1 MQVCLKT
8 YDLRCVPSNTLH
20 MIRREIE
27 IHSQLHHRHIAQMY
41 GAFLDGVER
50 VVAVQEFG
58 ARGDLF
64 SFFRRR
70 PGGRLSHHVAGVAVV
85 RPLLEAL
92 AYMHGVGI
100 CHRDIK
106 PENVLLGEG
115 WRLLVADLGLAID
128 LLRERAV
135 TRAGTQGYMA
145 PEVERCPLKNVAGD
159 NKDRADLA
167 YTTAADVYG
176 VGILAYELMTG
187 QLRPPQPAQPAAPGD
202 SGAASASGAVSPQPP
217 VLVFPA
223 SVPVSARD
231 FIRAAV
237 SPDPADRPTAVQLL
251 QHVWLAEAAQEAGQA
266 RRQAAEAAE
275 LAKQQQAAAAGAA
288 AAAVAASG
296 TVGVMAAAVGP
307 EPALSARSPVQ
318 GLEAP
323 LATPSTEP
331 PV

>member
-1 MQVCLKT
+1 MGATAPLQTPVMHVVSCIAPKHQAPL
-8 YDLRCVPSNTLH
+8 YDHVSAPCFLPIENPLLLLRLPACC
-20 MIRREIE
+20 
-27 IHSQLHHRHIAQMY
+27 
-41 GAFLDGVER
+41 
-50 VVAVQEFG
+50 
-58 ARGDLF
+58 
-64 SFFRRR
+64 
-70 PGGRLSHHVAGVAVV
+70 VV
-85 RPLLEAL
+85 R
-92 AYMHGVGI
+92 
-100 CHRDIK
+100 
-106 PENVLLGEG
+106 
-115 WRLLVADLGLAID
+115 
-128 LLRERAV
+128 
-135 TRAGTQGYMA
+135 Q
-145 PEVERCPLKNVAGD
+145 
-159 NKDRADLA
+159 
-167 YTTAADVYG
+167 DVYG